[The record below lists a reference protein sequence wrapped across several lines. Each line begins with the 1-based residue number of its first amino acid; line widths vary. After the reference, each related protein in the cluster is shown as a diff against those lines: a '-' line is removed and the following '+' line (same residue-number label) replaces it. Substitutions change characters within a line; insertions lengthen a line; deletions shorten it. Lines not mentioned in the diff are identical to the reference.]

1 MWNDEFES
9 IENGRQDYNVSYS
22 RLDSVMDESEQQES
36 SNNISIDNI
45 DEDQIFIPRYDVI
58 QNNPENENEGKIVE
72 AILISSNEEDK
83 DKNSTKEDDKKG
95 RFQSL
100 KKKEEK

>member
-1 MWNDEFES
+1 MWNNEIES
-9 IENGRQDYNVSYS
+9 YENGRQDYNVSYS
-22 RLDSVMDESEQQES
+22 GLGFSFIEEFEQQES

-72 AILISSNEEDK
+72 AILIS
-83 DKNSTKEDDKKG
+83 
-95 RFQSL
+95 
-100 KKKEEK
+100 